1 MERRWGARKAVDVE
15 VVVDNQPACLRRGTI
30 GDVSIGGL
38 FVRMEP
44 DGLTPESPI
53 ELVLLLQQDGGMQ
66 VYRMPAVVARVAPDG
81 AGLRFDQYDVG
92 TFRTLVM
99 LLLALKRGGATG
111 STRSALPRSGVRS
124 TTVAGGGQAALALE
138 GTTGRVAVA
147 TGPLAPV
154 SVTSPVHGESH

>member
-1 MERRWGARKAVDVE
+1 MERRWGTRKAVEVD

-30 GDVSIGGL
+30 GDVSIGGV

-44 DGLTPESPI
+44 DGLTPESLI
-53 ELVLLLQQDGGMQ
+53 ELVLLLQQDDGMK

-99 LLLALKRGGATG
+99 LLLALKRGAATGAT
-111 STRSALPRSGVRS
+111 RSVLPRSRARTPAVGNRE
-124 TTVAGGGQAALALE
+124 TAPALE
-138 GTTGRVAVA
+138 GTTGRVALA
-147 TGPLAPV
+147 GGPLAPV
-154 SVTSPVHGESH
+154 SATSPVHGESH